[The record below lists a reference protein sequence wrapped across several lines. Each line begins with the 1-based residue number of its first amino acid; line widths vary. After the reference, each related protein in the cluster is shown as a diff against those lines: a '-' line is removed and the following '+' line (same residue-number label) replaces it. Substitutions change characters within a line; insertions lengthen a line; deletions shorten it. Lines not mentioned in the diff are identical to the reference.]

1 MIGLSKQSSLIYN
14 SGMEDLTKHQ
24 IVLVAILVAFV
35 TSITTGIVTV
45 SLMDQSSPSVP
56 QVINRV
62 VERTIEKVIPS
73 QQSAAVVI
81 RETIVV
87 RSEDQVVAA
96 INKNSGSVIRI
107 YSTPSNQSVT
117 TETFLG
123 LGLVLTKSG
132 LIVSDKSIIGTQINY
147 IAHVSGGK
155 SYGLELQ
162 NIEDPNLAVFKVVSS
177 VVLAPVVLSQAAPRL
192 GQSVLS
198 IGGETNIKVAM
209 GIVSEFVGSVDTT
222 AGRDQASITVVKTDI
237 LPSVEIGSPLIN
249 LTGEVVGIK
258 TSNLNPEAQKNS
270 LYLFSSALSGILLK
284 AN

>member
-1 MIGLSKQSSLIYN
+1 
-14 SGMEDLTKHQ
+14 MEDLTKHQ